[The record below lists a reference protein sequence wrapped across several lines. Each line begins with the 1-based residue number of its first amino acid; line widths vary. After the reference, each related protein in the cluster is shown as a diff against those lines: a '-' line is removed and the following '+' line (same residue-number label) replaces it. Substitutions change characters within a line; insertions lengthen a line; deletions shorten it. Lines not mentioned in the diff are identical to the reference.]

1 MPISTRL
8 PLIEYQ
14 KKIRLNLFA
23 GVDMARNL
31 DMPELHYLDPR
42 QASKQLLALHHQ
54 SSVALFAREE
64 ILRVEILQYTP
75 GYYAIEQ
82 RVLFRLRALWIVDGR
97 GRKGN
102 YMLVQ
107 TSRSGVVERCSF
119 RYIRSLSVR
128 FLRLAVR

>member
-1 MPISTRL
+1 M
-8 PLIEYQ
+8 ECK
-14 KKIRLNLFA
+14 KKIPLDLFA
-23 GVDMARNL
+23 DVDTARNL

-42 QASKQLLALHHQ
+42 QASKQLLVPRHQ
-54 SSVALFAREE
+54 SSVALFEREE

-75 GYYAIEQ
+75 GYYAIEP

-102 YMLVQ
+102 DMLVQ
-107 TSRSGVVERCSF
+107 TSRLGVVEPRSF

-128 FLRLAVR
+128 FLGLVLC